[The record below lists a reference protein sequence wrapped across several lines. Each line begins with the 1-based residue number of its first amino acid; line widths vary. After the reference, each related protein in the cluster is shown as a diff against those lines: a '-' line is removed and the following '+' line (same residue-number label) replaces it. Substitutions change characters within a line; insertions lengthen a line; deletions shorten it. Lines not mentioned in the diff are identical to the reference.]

1 MSIYKQTTVADFEK
15 IIQELQ
21 GRFRGMLNTE
31 ANREE
36 IRAWLLTALSQL
48 DNTLYIVDEVQL
60 PVRKFTFCFDSIE
73 GDRIGI
79 TLDFELNEQ
88 QLFELN
94 DIDSLLTCSIPAA
107 RMLAKQRVKGVDK
120 ITLTFKI

>member
-1 MSIYKQTTVADFEK
+1 
-15 IIQELQ
+15 
-21 GRFRGMLNTE
+21 MLNTE

-60 PVRKFTFCFDSIE
+60 PVRKFTFRFDSIE
-73 GDRIGI
+73 GDRMGI